1 MSWFDIIK
9 GRWIS
14 RRERNRI
21 EDAITSVEGVT
32 IKSLTM
38 TKKMHM
44 KYSLTYQGEHAPTN
58 APVDFTI
65 IISTNSRD
73 ARIKR
78 DIKSALER
86 MNVFIG
92 EW

>member
-1 MSWFDIIK
+1 MTWFDIIK

-14 RRERNRI
+14 RKDRNNI
-21 EDAITSVEGVT
+21 EEAITSVEGVT
-32 IKSLTM
+32 IRDLTM
-38 TKKMHM
+38 TRKGHM
-44 KYSLTYQGEHAPTN
+44 KYGLTYQGEHAPTN

-65 IISTNSRD
+65 IISTSSRD

-86 MNVFIG
+86 RNVFIG